1 MRPERSGGVVWMT
14 VFEIITLVLGVI
26 DILIALGM
34 LLIALLTYLDQ
45 RDDQ

>member
-1 MRPERSGGVVWMT
+1 MT

>member
-1 MRPERSGGVVWMT
+1 MT

-45 RDDQ
+45 RDDQQK

>member
-1 MRPERSGGVVWMT
+1 MT

-34 LLIALLTYLDQ
+34 LLVALLTYLDQ